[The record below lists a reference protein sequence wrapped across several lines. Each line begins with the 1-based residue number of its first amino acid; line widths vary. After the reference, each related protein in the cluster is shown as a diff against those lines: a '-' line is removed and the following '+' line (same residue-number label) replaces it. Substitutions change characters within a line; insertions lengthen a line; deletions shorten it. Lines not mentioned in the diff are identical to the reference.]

1 MKLRLMTANL
11 WHRRTDP
18 DALAEL
24 LEGVAPDVLAGKIR
38 GRLVVDV
45 NR

>member
-1 MKLRLMTANL
+1 VGEVIGA
-11 WHRRTDP
+11 
-18 DALAEL
+18 A
-24 LEGVAPDVLAGKIR
+24 GDVLAGQVR